1 MHPEIRETAPGAC
14 SKCGM
19 ALETEVPPALHQ
31 TEYTC
36 PMHPEVVQAET
47 GAWPY
52 SHRKNLGCC
61 NRKAQQFRDEL
72 AHLRSTGATARTT
85 RTIRQAKLC
94 RLRAMQRN
102 RRDVRYATLLKPSCR
117 VPDCG

>member
-1 MHPEIRETAPGAC
+1 MHPEMRETAPGAC
-14 SKCGM
+14 GKCGM

-36 PMHPEVVQAET
+36 PMHPEVVQAEP

-61 NRKAQQFRDEL
+61 NR
-72 AHLRSTGATARTT
+72 T
-85 RTIRQAKLC
+85 RNSSGTSWRISDRRALPQEPHEQSAK
-94 RLRAMQRN
+94 Q
-102 RRDVRYATLLKPSCR
+102 SCA
-117 VPDCG
+117 D